1 MVDPSPQH
9 PSNGRHS
16 GTSRKG
22 CPDRS
27 VLGGEVILVPAQLAG
42 YLLVLEP
49 VADRAAVG
57 TSGRVATR

>member
-1 MVDPSPQH
+1 VVRPSPQH
-9 PSNGRHS
+9 RSNGRRS

-22 CPDRS
+22 YLERS
-27 VLGGEVILVPAQLAG
+27 VLGGEVGLVPVQLAG

-57 TSGRVATR
+57 TGGRVATR